1 MRKILSA
8 ILVLVCLCT
17 MTGCNNNKTATLKH
31 NRETVTI
38 NHEDDN
44 IKTVVFSTDYPT
56 DESVYNNDNIG
67 QVAEE
72 YKKNLEQDYG
82 EGSVINATAS
92 VKNSI
97 ITLVTEIDFEKVQD
111 LTKFGI
117 NSSYPSYKEF
127 VSYLNENGFR

>member
-1 MRKILSA
+1 MKKFLGILF
-8 ILVLVCLCT
+8 VLTCLCT
-17 MTGCNNNKTATLKH
+17 MTGCASNKTTTLKH

-38 NHEDDN
+38 NYEDDN
-44 IKTVVFSTDYPT
+44 TKTVVFSTDYPT
-56 DESVYNNDNIG
+56 DERNYNESNAE

-72 YKKNLEQDYG
+72 YKKNLEEDYG
-82 EGSVINATAS
+82 KGSVLNATAS

-127 VSYLNENGFR
+127 TSYLKENGFR

>member
-17 MTGCNNNKTATLKH
+17 MTGYNSNKTTTLKH

-56 DESVYNNDNIG
+56 DERNYNESNAE

-72 YKKNLEQDYG
+72 YKENLERDYG
-82 EGSVINATAS
+82 KGSVLDVKVSI
-92 VKNSI
+92 KNSI
-97 ITLVTEIDFEKVQD
+97 MTMVTTVDFEKVQD

-117 NSSYPSYKEF
+117 SSSYPSYKEF
-127 VSYLNENGFR
+127 VSYLKEQDFK

>member
-1 MRKILSA
+1 MRKFFNALFI
-8 ILVLVCLCT
+8 IFLCT
-17 MTGCNNNKTATLKH
+17 SIGCATNKTTTLKH
-31 NRETVTI
+31 NRETITI

-56 DESVYNNDNIG
+56 DESIYNASNVE

-72 YKKNLEQDYG
+72 YKKNLENDYG
-82 EGSVINATAS
+82 KGSVINATAS

-97 ITLVTEIDFEKVQD
+97 ITLVTEIDFEKVKD
-111 LTKFGI
+111 LTQFGI

-127 VSYLNENGFR
+127 ISYLNENGFK

>member
-1 MRKILSA
+1 MKKFLGVLFIL
-8 ILVLVCLCT
+8 CLCT
-17 MTGCNNNKTATLKH
+17 SIGCTDNKTTTLKNNK
-31 NRETVTI
+31 ETITI

-56 DESVYNNDNIG
+56 DESIYNNDNIE

-72 YKKNLEQDYG
+72 YKKNLENDYG
-82 EGSVINATAS
+82 KGSVLNATAS
-92 VKNSI
+92 VKNGM

-117 NSSYPSYKEF
+117 NSTYPSYREF
-127 VSYLNENGFR
+127 VSYLTENGFR

>member
-1 MRKILSA
+1 MKKFLSILF
-8 ILVLVCLCT
+8 VLTCLCT
-17 MTGCNNNKTATLKH
+17 MTGCASNKTTTLKH
-31 NRETVTI
+31 NRETITI
-38 NHEDDN
+38 NYEDDN
-44 IKTVVFSTDYPT
+44 IKTVVFSTNYPT
-56 DESVYNNDNIG
+56 DESVYNNDNIE

-72 YKKNLEQDYG
+72 YKKNLENDYG
-82 EGSVINATAS
+82 KGSVLNATAS

-97 ITLVTEIDFEKVQD
+97 ITLVTEIDFEKVKD

>member
-1 MRKILSA
+1 MKKFLSVLFIL
-8 ILVLVCLCT
+8 CLCT
-17 MTGCNNNKTATLKH
+17 SIGCTNNKITTLK
-31 NRETVTI
+31 NNKETITI

-56 DESVYNNDNIG
+56 DESIYNNDNIE

-72 YKKNLEQDYG
+72 YKKNLENDYG
-82 EGSVINATAS
+82 EGSVLNATAS
-92 VKNSI
+92 VKNGI

>member
-1 MRKILSA
+1 MRRFLSA
-8 ILVLVCLCT
+8 LFIIFLCT
-17 MTGCNNNKTATLKH
+17 SIGCASNKTTTLKH
-31 NRETVTI
+31 NRETITI

-56 DESVYNNDNIG
+56 DESIYNNDNIK

-72 YKKNLEQDYG
+72 YKKNLENDYG
-82 EGSVINATAS
+82 EGSVLNATAS
-92 VKNSI
+92 VKNGI

>member
-1 MRKILSA
+1 MRRFLSILF
-8 ILVLVCLCT
+8 ILTCLCT
-17 MTGCNNNKTATLKH
+17 MTGCNDNKTTTLKH

-38 NHEDDN
+38 NYEDDN

-56 DESVYNNDNIG
+56 DERNYNESNAE
-67 QVAEE
+67 QVSEE
-72 YKKNLEQDYG
+72 YKKNLENDYG
-82 EGSVINATAS
+82 KGSVINATAS

-97 ITLVTEIDFEKVQD
+97 ITLVTEIDFEKVKD

-127 VSYLNENGFR
+127 VSYLKEQDFK

>member
-1 MRKILSA
+1 MKKFLSVLFIL
-8 ILVLVCLCT
+8 CLCT
-17 MTGCNNNKTATLKH
+17 SIGCTNNKTTTLK
-31 NRETVTI
+31 NNKETITI

-56 DESVYNNDNIG
+56 DESIYNNDNIE

-72 YKKNLEQDYG
+72 YKKNLEGDYG
-82 EGSVINATAS
+82 KGSVLDVKMS

-97 ITLVTEIDFEKVQD
+97 VTIVTEIDFERVQD

-127 VSYLNENGFR
+127 ISYLKEQDFK

>member
-17 MTGCNNNKTATLKH
+17 MTGCSSNKNTTLKH
-31 NRETVTI
+31 NRETITI

-56 DESVYNNDNIG
+56 DESVYNASNVE
-67 QVAEE
+67 QVAKE
-72 YKKNLEQDYG
+72 YKENLENDYG
-82 EGSVINATAS
+82 KGSVLNATAS
-92 VKNSI
+92 VKNSM

-127 VSYLNENGFR
+127 VSYLEKNSFK

>member
-1 MRKILSA
+1 MKKFLSVLFIL
-8 ILVLVCLCT
+8 CLCT
-17 MTGCNNNKTATLKH
+17 SIGCTNNKTTTLK
-31 NRETVTI
+31 NNKETITI

-56 DESVYNNDNIG
+56 DESIYNNDNIE

-72 YKKNLEQDYG
+72 YKKNLEGDYG
-82 EGSVINATAS
+82 KGSVLNATAS

-117 NSSYPSYKEF
+117 GSSYPSYKEF
-127 VSYLNENGFR
+127 MSYLKENGFK

>member
-1 MRKILSA
+1 MKKFLSVLFIL
-8 ILVLVCLCT
+8 CLCT
-17 MTGCNNNKTATLKH
+17 NIGCTNNKTTTLK
-31 NRETVTI
+31 NNKETIAI

-56 DESVYNNDNIG
+56 DESIYNNDNIE

-72 YKKNLEQDYG
+72 YKKNLEGDYG
-82 EGSVINATAS
+82 KGSVLDVKMS

-97 ITLVTEIDFEKVQD
+97 MTMVTTVDFEKVQD

-117 NSSYPSYKEF
+117 SSSYPSYKEF
-127 VSYLNENGFR
+127 VSYLKEQDFK

>member
-1 MRKILSA
+1 MRKILST

-17 MTGCNNNKTATLKH
+17 MTGCSSNKNTTLKH
-31 NRETVTI
+31 NRETITI

-56 DESVYNNDNIG
+56 DESVYNASNVE

-72 YKKNLEQDYG
+72 YKENLENDYG
-82 EGSVINATAS
+82 KGSVLNATAS
-92 VKNSI
+92 VKNSM

-127 VSYLNENGFR
+127 VSYLEKNSFK

>member
-1 MRKILSA
+1 MKKFLSVLFIL
-8 ILVLVCLCT
+8 CLCT
-17 MTGCNNNKTATLKH
+17 SIGCTNNKTTTLKS
-31 NRETVTI
+31 NKETITI

-56 DESVYNNDNIG
+56 DENIYNNDNIN

-72 YKKNLEQDYG
+72 YKKNLEGDYG
-82 EGSVINATAS
+82 KGSVLDVKVSI
-92 VKNSI
+92 KNSI
-97 ITLVTEIDFEKVQD
+97 MTMVTTVDFEKVKD

-127 VSYLNENGFR
+127 VSYLKEQDFK

>member
-1 MRKILSA
+1 MKKFLSVLFIL
-8 ILVLVCLCT
+8 CLCT
-17 MTGCNNNKTATLKH
+17 SIGCANNKTTTLK
-31 NRETVTI
+31 NNKETITI

-56 DESVYNNDNIG
+56 DESIYNNDNIE

-72 YKKNLEQDYG
+72 YKKNLENDYG
-82 EGSVINATAS
+82 KGSVINATAS
-92 VKNSI
+92 IKNSI

-111 LTKFGI
+111 LTKFRI

>member
-1 MRKILSA
+1 MKKFLSVLFIL
-8 ILVLVCLCT
+8 CLCT
-17 MTGCNNNKTATLKH
+17 SIGCTNSKTTTLKNNK
-31 NRETVTI
+31 ETITI

-56 DESVYNNDNIG
+56 DESIYNNDNIN

-72 YKKNLEQDYG
+72 YKKNLEKDYG
-82 EGSVINATAS
+82 KGSILDVKVSI
-92 VKNSI
+92 KNSI
-97 ITLVTEIDFEKVQD
+97 MTMVTTVDFEKVQD

-127 VSYLNENGFR
+127 ISYLKEQRF

>member
-1 MRKILSA
+1 MKKFLSA
-8 ILVLVCLCT
+8 IFVLVCLCT
-17 MTGCNNNKTATLKH
+17 TIGCASNKITTLKH
-31 NRETVTI
+31 NKETITI

-56 DESVYNNDNIG
+56 DESVYNNDNVN

-72 YKKNLEQDYG
+72 YKKNLENDYG
-82 EGSVINATAS
+82 KGSVLNAAAS
-92 VKNSI
+92 VKNGM

-117 NSSYPSYKEF
+117 NSSYPSYEEF
-127 VSYLNENGFR
+127 ISYLKEQDFK

>member
-1 MRKILSA
+1 MKKFLSVLFIL
-8 ILVLVCLCT
+8 CLCT
-17 MTGCNNNKTATLKH
+17 SIGCTNNKTTTLK
-31 NRETVTI
+31 NNKETITI

-56 DESVYNNDNIG
+56 DESIYNNDNIE

-72 YKKNLEQDYG
+72 YKENLENDYG
-82 EGSVINATAS
+82 KGSVLNATAS
-92 VKNSI
+92 VKNGI

-127 VSYLNENGFR
+127 VSYLKENSFK

>member
-1 MRKILSA
+1 MKKFLSVLFIL
-8 ILVLVCLCT
+8 CLCT
-17 MTGCNNNKTATLKH
+17 NIGCTNNNTTTLK
-31 NRETVTI
+31 NNKETITI

-56 DESVYNNDNIG
+56 DESIYNNDNIN

-72 YKKNLEQDYG
+72 YKKNLEGDYG
-82 EGSVINATAS
+82 KGSVLNATAF

-127 VSYLNENGFR
+127 VSYLKEQDFK

>member
-1 MRKILSA
+1 MKKFLSILF
-8 ILVLVCLCT
+8 ILTCLCT
-17 MTGCNNNKTATLKH
+17 MTGCNGNKTTTLKH
-31 NRETVTI
+31 NRETITI

-44 IKTVVFSTDYPT
+44 IKTVVFSTDYST

-72 YKKNLEQDYG
+72 YKENLENDYG
-82 EGSVINATAS
+82 KGSVINATAS

-97 ITLVTEIDFEKVQD
+97 ITLVTEIDFEKVKD

-127 VSYLNENGFR
+127 VSYLKENGFK

>member
-1 MRKILSA
+1 MKKFLSVLFIL
-8 ILVLVCLCT
+8 CLCT
-17 MTGCNNNKTATLKH
+17 SIGCTNNKTTTLK
-31 NRETVTI
+31 NNKETITI

-44 IKTVVFSTDYPT
+44 VKTVVFFTDYPT
-56 DESVYNNDNIG
+56 DESIYNNDNIE

-72 YKKNLEQDYG
+72 YKKNLENDYG
-82 EGSVINATAS
+82 KGSVINATAS
-92 VKNSI
+92 IKNSI

-127 VSYLNENGFR
+127 VSYLKENSFK

>member
-1 MRKILSA
+1 MRKFLSILF
-8 ILVLVCLCT
+8 ILTCLCT
-17 MTGCNNNKTATLKH
+17 MTGCNSNKITTLKH
-31 NRETVTI
+31 NRETITI

-56 DESVYNNDNIG
+56 DESIYNNDNIE

-82 EGSVINATAS
+82 KGSVLNATAS
-92 VKNSI
+92 VKNGI

-127 VSYLNENGFR
+127 VSYLKEQDFK

>member
-1 MRKILSA
+1 MKKILS
-8 ILVLVCLCT
+8 ILFVLTCLCT

-56 DESVYNNDNIG
+56 DEINYNESNAD
-67 QVAEE
+67 QVAKE
-72 YKKNLEQDYG
+72 YKEGLEKDYG
-82 EGSVINATAS
+82 KGSILD
-92 VKNSI
+92 VKVSI
-97 ITLVTEIDFEKVQD
+97 KNNIMTMVTTVDFEKVQD
-111 LTKFGI
+111 LTKFWI

-127 VSYLNENGFR
+127 VSYLKEQGFK

>member
-1 MRKILSA
+1 
-8 ILVLVCLCT
+8 
-17 MTGCNNNKTATLKH
+17 MTGCNSNKTTTLKH

-38 NHEDDN
+38 NYEDDN

-56 DESVYNNDNIG
+56 DESIYNASNVE

-72 YKKNLEQDYG
+72 YKKNLENDYG
-82 EGSVINATAS
+82 KGSVINATAS

-111 LTKFGI
+111 LTKFRI

>member
-1 MRKILSA
+1 MKKFLSILF
-8 ILVLVCLCT
+8 ILTCLCT
-17 MTGCNNNKTATLKH
+17 ITGCNDNKTTTLKH

-38 NHEDDN
+38 NYEDDN

-56 DESVYNNDNIG
+56 DESIYNANNVE

-72 YKKNLEQDYG
+72 YKKNLEKDYG
-82 EGSVINATAS
+82 KGSILDVKVSI
-92 VKNSI
+92 KNSI
-97 ITLVTEIDFEKVQD
+97 MTMVTTVDFGKVQN

-127 VSYLNENGFR
+127 VSYLKEQDFK

>member
-1 MRKILSA
+1 MKKFLSVLFIL
-8 ILVLVCLCT
+8 CLCT
-17 MTGCNNNKTATLKH
+17 SIGCTNNKTTTLK
-31 NRETVTI
+31 NNKETITI

-56 DESVYNNDNIG
+56 DESIYNNDNIE

-72 YKKNLEQDYG
+72 YKKNLENDYG
-82 EGSVINATAS
+82 KGSVINATAS

-127 VSYLNENGFR
+127 VSYLNEKGFR